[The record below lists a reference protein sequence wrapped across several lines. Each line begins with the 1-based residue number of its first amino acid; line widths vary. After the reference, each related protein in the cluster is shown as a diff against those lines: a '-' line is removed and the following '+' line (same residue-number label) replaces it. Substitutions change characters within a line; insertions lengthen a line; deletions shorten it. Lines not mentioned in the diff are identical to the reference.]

1 MTKISVIVENAS
13 SFPANSLIEPTSYQ
27 LGYAEMDKSHNEFV
41 ELVNKLIIADNTE
54 FANLFQD
61 LQHHTEMHFCEEYL
75 LMKKSN
81 FPALVEHHSEHQRVL
96 GQLAYFRA
104 RVGLGHIKLAR
115 AFVREQVPFW
125 FRTHI
130 LTMDSSLSAH
140 LMR

>member
-1 MTKISVIVENAS
+1 MTKISVIVKNAS
-13 SFPANSLIEPTSYQ
+13 SSPASSLIESTSHQ
-27 LGYAEMDKSHNEFV
+27 LGYTEMDKSHNEFV
-41 ELVNKLIIADNTE
+41 ELVNKLVIADNTE
-54 FANLFQD
+54 FTNLFQD

-81 FPALVEHHSEHQRVL
+81 FPALAEHHSEHQRVL

-115 AFVREQVPFW
+115 AFIREQLPFW

-130 LTMDSSLSAH
+130 LTMDSALAAH
-140 LMR
+140 LTR